1 MLFYF
6 AKTKL
11 MEPKII
17 KPSQGRILISEP
29 FLKDFYFNRSV
40 VLLAEHNDDG
50 TFGLVLNKPVNVKFS
65 EIVKE
70 FPDFDTQLFLG
81 GPVKTDSI
89 YFIHTLGD
97 KIANSM
103 KIVEGIYWGGDIEL
117 VKDMINSGL
126 IKSNEIRFFI
136 GYAGWLPKQ
145 LENELKEKSW
155 IVSDVKP
162 FDLMSVKPDNM
173 WKKVVSSL
181 HNEYSEWANY
191 PVDPSMN

>member
-1 MLFYF
+1 ME
-6 AKTKL
+6 TKL
-11 MEPKII
+11 I

-40 VLLAEHNDDG
+40 VLLAEHNEDG

-70 FPDFDTQLFLG
+70 FPEFDTQLFLG

-89 YFIHTLGD
+89 YFIHTLGE
-97 KIANSM
+97 KIENSM
-103 KIVEGIYWGGDIEL
+103 KIVDGIYWGGDIEL

-136 GYAGWLPKQ
+136 GYSGWLPQQ

-162 FDLMSVKPDNM
+162 FELMSVKPDNM